1 MLSFFL
7 WLGLV
12 GAIMAA
18 TGTIGYRIY
27 SNKINEENNKIA
39 SNERKEIKEKVE
51 SKQNETKFTNKEQN
65 LIPITSDKRIV
76 TFKDNVEKYPNLILL
91 TFEAAKPWFPSGSLT
106 GDSDPHDLT
115 ELIKKYDDRD
125 LEAIRKYA
133 LDHPEAP
140 LIGWIFLW
148 CTDDGKTIHSASFTE
163 ETFKRNSLH
172 PYKYSVMTG
181 DIFRYDPDNKESEIK
196 FTRSVMEE
204 TWGEADHFDV
214 AISFAS
220 EQREYA
226 RHLANYLKENNIMV
240 FFDEFEQAE
249 MWGEDGLEYLEN
261 IYTKKSDYVI
271 MLLSQNYID
280 RAWPSYERKQILGR
294 QFLEKESVI
303 LPVSFGDVKIPGLP
317 PQIFFLNGD
326 QLQPN
331 EVGAMAKEKILTNKK
346 KSN

>member
-1 MLSFFL
+1 MLTFFL
-7 WLGLV
+7 WLGLI

-18 TGTIGYRIY
+18 TGTIGYRIH
-27 SNKINEENNKIA
+27 SNKITEENNKIA
-39 SNERKEIKEKVE
+39 SNERKEIKETVE
-51 SKQNETKFTNKEQN
+51 SQQQKSIISNENKKLNPFN
-65 LIPITSDKRIV
+65 LEKRIV
-76 TFKDNVEKYPNLILL
+76 TFADNVEKYPNLILL
-91 TFEAAKPWFPSGSLT
+91 TFEAAKPWFPSGKLT
-106 GDSDPHDLT
+106 GDSNPNDLS
-115 ELIKKYDDRD
+115 ELIRKYDERD

-140 LIGWIFLW
+140 LTGWIFLW

-163 ETFKRNSLH
+163 ESYKKNSIH
-172 PYKYSVMTG
+172 PYKYSVLSG

-196 FTRSVMEE
+196 FVRNIMEE

-240 FFDEFEQAE
+240 FFDEFEQTE

-303 LPVSFGDVKIPGLP
+303 LPVSFDDVKIPGLP
-317 PQIFFLNGD
+317 PQIFYLNGD
-326 QLQPN
+326 QLNPN
-331 EVGAMAKEKILTNKK
+331 EVGAMAKEKILMNKK